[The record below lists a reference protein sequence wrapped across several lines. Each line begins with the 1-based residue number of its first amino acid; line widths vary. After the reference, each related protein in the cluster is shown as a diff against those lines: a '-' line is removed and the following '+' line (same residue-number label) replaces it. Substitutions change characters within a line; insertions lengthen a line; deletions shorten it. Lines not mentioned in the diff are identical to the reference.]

1 MNEKE
6 KNELEKNDLINDVD
20 RLFYDVEN
28 IEDQASVFR
37 SILNTLDLTKLAV
50 IKVYIKNK
58 EYKDGQ

>member
-58 EYKDGQ
+58 EYRDGQ